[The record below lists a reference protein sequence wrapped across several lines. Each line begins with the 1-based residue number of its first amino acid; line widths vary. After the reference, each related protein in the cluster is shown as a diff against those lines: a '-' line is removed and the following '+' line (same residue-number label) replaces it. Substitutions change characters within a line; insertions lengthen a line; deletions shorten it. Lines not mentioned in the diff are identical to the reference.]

1 MNEERLDRIDSYVLH
16 KMDDAEVVAFE
27 EEMEADES
35 LANEVRDTE
44 MIVDALAERERK
56 RKSLEQFKNSYPLY
70 REKVE
75 QLEAERNAAAYRVA
89 CEAAMPE
96 QEVAYLREYQKS
108 SVASKNKEQ
117 GWKWLSAIVGIAAC
131 VAAVFF
137 LTLPSAERNTPMKSA
152 PETPTPTIQEGEPYN
167 PSFKGKP
174 KPQSANEDP
183 KDSLKNN
190 IIKKEVR
197 GTTK

>member
-1 MNEERLDRIDSYVLH
+1 MNEEQLDRIDSYVLH
-16 KMDDAEVVAFE
+16 KMDDAEVAAFE
-27 EEMEADES
+27 EEMKADES

-56 RKSLEQFKNSYPLY
+56 RQSLEQFKSAYPLY
-70 REKVE
+70 RKKVE
-75 QLEAERNAAAYRVA
+75 QLEAERNAAAYQVA

-96 QEVAYLREYQKS
+96 QTAAYSRDYQEA
-108 SVASKNKEQ
+108 SVASSNKGQ

-131 VAAVFF
+131 VAAVFL

-152 PETPTPTIQEGEPYN
+152 PETPTIQEGEPYN

-174 KPQSANEDP
+174 KPQGANEDP
-183 KDSLKNN
+183 EDSLKNN

-197 GTTK
+197 GTTE

>member
-16 KMDDAEVVAFE
+16 KMDDAEVAAFE
-27 EEMEADES
+27 EEMKADES

-56 RKSLEQFKNSYPLY
+56 RQSLEQFKSAYPLY
-70 REKVE
+70 RKKVE
-75 QLEAERNAAAYRVA
+75 QLEAERNAAAYQVA

-96 QEVAYLREYQKS
+96 QKAAYSRDYQEA
-108 SVASKNKEQ
+108 SVASSNKGQ

-131 VAAVFF
+131 VAAVFL

-152 PETPTPTIQEGEPYN
+152 PETPTIQEGEPYN

-174 KPQSANEDP
+174 KPQGANEDP
-183 KDSLKNN
+183 EDSLKNN

-197 GTTK
+197 GTTE

>member
-1 MNEERLDRIDSYVLH
+1 MNEEQLDRIDSYVLH
-16 KMDDAEVVAFE
+16 KMDDAEVAAFE
-27 EEMEADES
+27 EEMKADES

-56 RKSLEQFKNSYPLY
+56 RQSLEQFKSSYPLY
-70 REKVE
+70 KEKVE
-75 QLEAERNAAAYRVA
+75 QLEAERNAAAYQVA

-96 QEVAYLREYQKS
+96 QKVAYSRKHQEA
-108 SVASKNKEQ
+108 SVASENKGQ
-117 GWKWLSAIVGIAAC
+117 GWKWLSAIIGIAAC
-131 VAAVFF
+131 VAAVFL

-152 PETPTPTIQEGEPYN
+152 PETPTIQEGEPYN

-174 KPQSANEDP
+174 KPQGANEDP
-183 KDSLKNN
+183 EDSLKNN

-197 GTTK
+197 GTTE